1 MSQNPANPSTVS
13 HGAVRCVALVS
24 VIRAL
29 LSYRFA
35 TVDCGVQIQPA
46 DGWLDPKRTVI
57 QSAALV
63 MLTLMQR
70 WTRIRSR
77 SVLRIGHG
85 RLLWRIFFGQIAG

>member
-1 MSQNPANPSTVS
+1 L
-13 HGAVRCVALVS
+13 R
-24 VIRAL
+24 
-29 LSYRFA
+29 LSI
-35 TVDCGVQIQPA
+35 VVCKIQPA
-46 DGWLDPKRTVI
+46 DGWLDPKKTVI